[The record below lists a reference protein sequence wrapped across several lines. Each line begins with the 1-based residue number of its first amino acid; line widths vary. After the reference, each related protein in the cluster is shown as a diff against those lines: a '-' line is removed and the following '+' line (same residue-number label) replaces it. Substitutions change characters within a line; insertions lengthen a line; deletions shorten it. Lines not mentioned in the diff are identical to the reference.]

1 MSKMLN
7 QNSIYKSTKQRV
19 IFMIALIIAGE
30 TIFFLPFVL
39 ARVFRPTLLVVFDL
53 TNFEL
58 GTIFSVYGIVA
69 MVSYLFGGPLAD
81 KFSAR
86 KLISIALSTTAFGG
100 LVLATIPTIENMKL
114 LYAFWGLTTI
124 FLFWA
129 ALIRATR
136 EWGGKKLQGS
146 AFGFLEGGR
155 GLAAAL
161 IATVS
166 VAIFSTLLPVDV
178 NSASLAQKTEAFS
191 YVILFVSIFTLIV
204 SVLVYFTLPST
215 NDNPAYESTRISFK
229 VIWKVMEM
237 PVVWLQAIIIVCAY
251 VGYKATDDFSLYA
264 KDVLLFDDVR
274 AAGVGTIALWMR
286 PVVAISAG
294 FIADRLNASKMI
306 IFSFVLMLIGGIVIG
321 SGVLN
326 QGIFWYFLITIITI
340 TIGIYALRGL
350 YFAIMEEGKIP
361 LIYIG
366 TAVGLFSVIGYT
378 PDIFM
383 GPLMGYLLDRSPG
396 ALGHQHVFMVLA
408 GFSFI
413 GLIAAVWF
421 RIITKGTFAK

>member
-1 MSKMLN
+1 MNKTSN
-7 QNSIYKSTKQRV
+7 QDLEHKSGKNRFFA
-19 IFMIALIIAGE
+19 ILALIIAGE

-39 ARVFRPTLLVVFDL
+39 ARVFRPTLLAVFDL

-58 GTIFSVYGIVA
+58 GSIFSVYGIIA

-81 KFSAR
+81 KFPAR
-86 KLISIALSTTAFGG
+86 NLISVALFATALGG
-100 LVLATIPTIENMKL
+100 FIMATIPTLGNMKF

-146 AFGFLEGGR
+146 AFGILEGGR

-161 IATVS
+161 IASVS
-166 VAIFSTLLPVDV
+166 VAIFAALLPVDPI
-178 NSASLAQKTEAFS
+178 SASLVQKTEAFT
-191 YVILFVSIFTLIV
+191 YVILFVSIFTIIV
-204 SVLVYFTLPST
+204 SVLAYFAMPSSKNQKSQKT
-215 NDNPAYESTRISFK
+215 RRISLSEIHR
-229 VIWKVMEM
+229 VASM

-264 KDVLLFDDVR
+264 RDVLQFDEVK
-274 AAGVGTIALWMR
+274 AAGVGTVSLWMR
-286 PVVAISAG
+286 PIVAVLAG
-294 FIADRLNASKMI
+294 FMADRVSASKMI
-306 IFSFVLMLIGGIVIG
+306 IFSFAFMLIGGSIIG
-321 SGVLN
+321 LGALN
-326 QGIFWYFLITIITI
+326 QGIFWYFLITIISI
-340 TIGIYALRGL
+340 SIGIYALRGL

-361 LIYIG
+361 LIYTG
-366 TAVGLFSVIGYT
+366 TAVGIFSVLGYT

-396 ALGHQHVFMVLA
+396 ALGHQHVFLVLA

-413 GLIAAVWF
+413 GLITAIWF
-421 RIITKGTFAK
+421 RRITKN

>member
-1 MSKMLN
+1 MLN
-7 QNSIYKSTKQRV
+7 QNSINKSTKQRV

-81 KFSAR
+81 KFPAR
-86 KLISIALSTTAFGG
+86 KLISIALATTAFGG
-100 LVLATIPTIENMKL
+100 LVMASIPSLENMKL

-136 EWGGKKLQGS
+136 EWGGEKLQGS

-155 GLAAAL
+155 GLVAAL
-161 IATVS
+161 IATVA
-166 VAIFSTLLPVDV
+166 VAIFAVLLPVDV
-178 NSASLAQKTEAFS
+178 KSASLAQRTDAFS
-191 YVILFVSIFTLIV
+191 YIILFVSIFTLIV

-215 NDNPAYESTRISFK
+215 NDNQAYESTSISLK
-229 VIWKVMEM
+229 VIWKVMAM

-294 FIADRLNASKMI
+294 FIADRLSASKMI

-326 QGIFWYFLITIITI
+326 QGIFWYFLIIIVTIS
-340 TIGIYALRGL
+340 IGIYALRGL
-350 YFAIMEEGKIP
+350 YFAIMEEGGIP
-361 LIYIG
+361 LIYTG
-366 TAVGLFSVIGYT
+366 TAVGLISVIGYT

-396 ALGHQHVFMVLA
+396 ALGHQHVFLVLA

-413 GLIAAVWF
+413 GLVAAFWF
-421 RIITKGTFAK
+421 RGITKRTLA

>member
-1 MSKMLN
+1 MSNLN
-7 QNSIYKSTKQRV
+7 LGFKSTKQRF
-19 IFMIALIIAGE
+19 ISMLALIIAGE

-69 MVSYLFGGPLAD
+69 VGSYLFGGPLAD
-81 KFSAR
+81 KFPAR
-86 KLISIALSTTAFGG
+86 KLMSVALATTALGG
-100 LVLATIPTIENMKL
+100 LVMTTIPTIENMKL

-136 EWGGKKLQGS
+136 EWGGEKLQGS

-166 VAIFSTLLPVDV
+166 VAIFAALLPVDV
-178 NSASLAQKTEAFS
+178 KSASLAQRTEAFS

-204 SVLVYFTLPST
+204 SVLVYFALPST
-215 NDNPAYESTRISFK
+215 NNNQAHKSTRISLK
-229 VIWKVMEM
+229 VVWKVMAM

-264 KDVLLFDDVR
+264 KDVLLFDDVG
-274 AAGVGTIALWMR
+274 AAGVGTVALWMR

-294 FIADRLNASKMI
+294 FIADRLSASRMI

-326 QGIFWYFLITIITI
+326 QGIFWYFLITIVTI
-340 TIGIYALRGL
+340 SIGIYALRGL
-350 YFAIMEEGKIP
+350 YFAIMEEGEIP
-361 LIYIG
+361 LIYTG

-396 ALGHQHVFMVLA
+396 AVGHQHVFLVLA

-413 GLIAAVWF
+413 GLIAAFWF
-421 RIITKGTFAK
+421 RKIVKTVSD